1 MKECEKQVIWSE
13 NVVIVDADY
22 VDKVAFNLI
31 VNFERMLNRRIPQ
44 ADLARW
50 IDCIALDGGIR
61 EGDNHIQIVMVHGKH
76 QEALANFRP
85 SNYETELNGTAFKD
99 HLGEFAISAFPTEP
113 LVTQQDF
120 LLDILSI
127 ACAQDGVK
135 RIMLVADTPQL
146 LGKIKA
152 MLKSVDEEEKR
163 ITLFDMQPLP
173 PGPYRQEILGY
184 SLMNA
189 MGIRSEEFSQAQ

>member
-1 MKECEKQVIWSE
+1 MKETEKQVIWNE
-13 NVVIVDADY
+13 NVVIADADY
-22 VDKVAFNLI
+22 IDKVAFNLI

-61 EGDNHIQIVMVHGKH
+61 EGDNHVQVILVHAK
-76 QEALANFRP
+76 QCEALANFRP
-85 SNYETELNGTAFKD
+85 SHYDTELNGMAFKD

-113 LVTQQDF
+113 LVTQQEF
-120 LLDILSI
+120 LLDILSM
-127 ACAQDGVK
+127 ACVQECVK
-135 RIMLVADTPQL
+135 RIMLIADTSQML
-146 LGKIKA
+146 DKVKG
-152 MLKSVDEEEKR
+152 MLKTVDDEKKR
-163 ITLFDMQPLP
+163 ITLFDMQPLT

-189 MGIRSEEFSQAQ
+189 MGIRSEEFSKAQ

>member
-13 NVVIVDADY
+13 NVVIADADY

-61 EGDNHIQIVMVHGKH
+61 EGDNQIQVILIHGK
-76 QEALANFRP
+76 QQTALANFRP
-85 SNYETELNGTAFKD
+85 SDYATELNGTAFKD
-99 HLGEFAISAFPTEP
+99 HLGEFALSAFPTEP
-113 LVTQQDF
+113 LVTQQEF
-120 LLDILSI
+120 LLDILSM
-127 ACAQDGVK
+127 ACAQDCIK
-135 RIMLVADTPQL
+135 RIMLVADTSQM

-152 MLKSVDEEEKR
+152 VLKNVDEEKKR
-163 ITLFDMQPLP
+163 ITLFDMQPLT

>member
-1 MKECEKQVIWSE
+1 MKETEKQVIWNE
-13 NVVIVDADY
+13 NVVIADADY
-22 VDKVAFNLI
+22 IDKVAFNLI

-61 EGDNHIQIVMVHGKH
+61 EGDNHVQVILVHAK
-76 QEALANFRP
+76 QREALANFRP
-85 SNYETELNGTAFKD
+85 SHYDTELNGMAFKD

-113 LVTQQDF
+113 LVTKQEF
-120 LLDILSI
+120 LLDILSM
-127 ACAQDGVK
+127 ACVQDCVK
-135 RIMLVADTPQL
+135 RIMLIADTSQML
-146 LGKIKA
+146 DKVKG
-152 MLKSVDEEEKR
+152 MLKTVDDEKKR
-163 ITLFDMQPLP
+163 ITLFDMQPLT

-189 MGIRSEEFSQAQ
+189 MGIRSEEFSKAQ

>member
-1 MKECEKQVIWSE
+1 MKETEKQVIWNE
-13 NVVIVDADY
+13 NEVIADADY
-22 VDKVAFNLI
+22 IDKVAFNLI

-61 EGDNHIQIVMVHGKH
+61 EGDNHVQVILVHAK
-76 QEALANFRP
+76 QREALANFRP
-85 SNYETELNGTAFKD
+85 SHYDTELNGMAFKD

-113 LVTQQDF
+113 LVTQQEF
-120 LLDILSI
+120 LLDILSL
-127 ACAQDGVK
+127 ACVQECVK
-135 RIMLVADTPQL
+135 RIMLIADTSQML
-146 LGKIKA
+146 DKVKG
-152 MLKSVDEEEKR
+152 MLKTVDDEKKR
-163 ITLFDMQPLP
+163 ITLFDMQPLT

-189 MGIRSEEFSQAQ
+189 MGIRSEEFSKAQ

>member
-1 MKECEKQVIWSE
+1 MKETEKQVIWNE
-13 NVVIVDADY
+13 NVVIADADY
-22 VDKVAFNLI
+22 IDKVAFNLI

-61 EGDNHIQIVMVHGKH
+61 EGDNHVQVILVHAK
-76 QEALANFRP
+76 QREALANFRP
-85 SNYETELNGTAFKD
+85 SHYDTELNGMAFKD

-113 LVTQQDF
+113 LVTQQEF
-120 LLDILSI
+120 LLDILSM
-127 ACAQDGVK
+127 ACAQACVT
-135 RIMLVADTPQL
+135 RLMLIADTSQML
-146 LGKIKA
+146 DKVKG
-152 MLKSVDEEEKR
+152 MLKTVDDEKKR
-163 ITLFDMQPLP
+163 ITLFDMQPLT

-189 MGIRSEEFSQAQ
+189 MGIRSEEFSKAQ

>member
-1 MKECEKQVIWSE
+1 MKETEKQVIWNE
-13 NVVIVDADY
+13 NVVIADADY
-22 VDKVAFNLI
+22 IDKVAFNLI

-61 EGDNHIQIVMVHGKH
+61 EGDNHVQVILVHAK
-76 QEALANFRP
+76 QREALANFRP
-85 SNYETELNGTAFKD
+85 SHYDTELNGMAFKD

-113 LVTQQDF
+113 LVTKQEF
-120 LLDILSI
+120 LLDILSM
-127 ACAQDGVK
+127 ACVQECVK
-135 RIMLVADTPQL
+135 RIMLIADTSQML
-146 LGKIKA
+146 DKVKG
-152 MLKSVDEEEKR
+152 MLKTVDDEKKR
-163 ITLFDMQPLP
+163 ITLFDMQPLT

-189 MGIRSEEFSQAQ
+189 MGIRSEEFSKAQ

>member
-1 MKECEKQVIWSE
+1 MKETEKQVIWNE
-13 NVVIVDADY
+13 NVVIADADY
-22 VDKVAFNLI
+22 IDKVAFNLI

-61 EGDNHIQIVMVHGKH
+61 EGDNHVQVILVHAK
-76 QEALANFRP
+76 QREALANFRP
-85 SNYETELNGTAFKD
+85 SHYDTELNGMAFKD

-113 LVTQQDF
+113 LVTQQEF
-120 LLDILSI
+120 LLDILSM
-127 ACAQDGVK
+127 ACAQACVK
-135 RIMLVADTPQL
+135 RIMFIADTSQMIDKVK
-146 LGKIKA
+146 G
-152 MLKSVDEEEKR
+152 MLKTVDDEKKR
-163 ITLFDMQPLP
+163 ITLFDMQPLT

-189 MGIRSEEFSQAQ
+189 MGIRSEEFSKAQ

>member
-1 MKECEKQVIWSE
+1 MKETENQVIWNE
-13 NVVIVDADY
+13 NVVIADADY
-22 VDKVAFNLI
+22 IDKVAFNLI

-61 EGDNHIQIVMVHGKH
+61 EGDNHVQVILVHAK
-76 QEALANFRP
+76 QREALANFRP
-85 SNYETELNGTAFKD
+85 SHYDTELNGMAFKD

-113 LVTQQDF
+113 LVTQQEF
-120 LLDILSI
+120 LLDILSM
-127 ACAQDGVK
+127 ACAQECVK
-135 RIMLVADTPQL
+135 RIMLIADTSQML
-146 LGKIKA
+146 DKVKG
-152 MLKSVDEEEKR
+152 MLKTVDDEKKR
-163 ITLFDMQPLP
+163 ITLFDMQPLT

-189 MGIRSEEFSQAQ
+189 MGIRSEEFSKAQ

>member
-1 MKECEKQVIWSE
+1 MKETEKQVIWNE
-13 NVVIVDADY
+13 NVVIADADY
-22 VDKVAFNLI
+22 IDKVAFNLI

-61 EGDNHIQIVMVHGKH
+61 EGDNHVQVILVHAK
-76 QEALANFRP
+76 QREALANFRP
-85 SNYETELNGTAFKD
+85 SHYDTELNGMAFKD

-113 LVTQQDF
+113 LVTQQEF
-120 LLDILSI
+120 LLDILSM
-127 ACAQDGVK
+127 ACVQECVK
-135 RIMLVADTPQL
+135 RIMLIADTSQML
-146 LGKIKA
+146 DKVKG
-152 MLKSVDEEEKR
+152 MLKTVDDEKKR
-163 ITLFDMQPLP
+163 ITLFDMQPLT

-189 MGIRSEEFSQAQ
+189 MGIKSEEFSKAQ

>member
-1 MKECEKQVIWSE
+1 MKETEKQVIWNE
-13 NVVIVDADY
+13 NVVIADADY
-22 VDKVAFNLI
+22 IDKVAFNLI

-61 EGDNHIQIVMVHGKH
+61 EGDNHVQVILVHAK
-76 QEALANFRP
+76 QREALANFRP
-85 SNYETELNGTAFKD
+85 SHYDTELNGMAFKD

-113 LVTQQDF
+113 LVTQQEL
-120 LLDILSI
+120 LLDILSM
-127 ACAQDGVK
+127 ACVQECVK
-135 RIMLVADTPQL
+135 RIMLIADTSQML
-146 LGKIKA
+146 DKVKG
-152 MLKSVDEEEKR
+152 MLKTVDDEKKR
-163 ITLFDMQPLP
+163 ITLFDMQPLT

-189 MGIRSEEFSQAQ
+189 MGIRSEEFSKAQ

>member
-1 MKECEKQVIWSE
+1 MKETEKQVIWNE
-13 NVVIVDADY
+13 NVVIADADY
-22 VDKVAFNLI
+22 IDKVAFNLI

-61 EGDNHIQIVMVHGKH
+61 EGDNHVQVILVHAKQH
-76 QEALANFRP
+76 EALANFRP
-85 SNYETELNGTAFKD
+85 SHYDTELNGMAFKD

-113 LVTQQDF
+113 LVTQQEF
-120 LLDILSI
+120 LLDILSM
-127 ACAQDGVK
+127 ACVQECVK
-135 RIMLVADTPQL
+135 RIMLIADTSQML
-146 LGKIKA
+146 DKVKG
-152 MLKSVDEEEKR
+152 MLKTVDDEKKR
-163 ITLFDMQPLP
+163 ITLFDMQPLT

-189 MGIRSEEFSQAQ
+189 MGIRSEEFSKAQ

>member
-1 MKECEKQVIWSE
+1 MKETEKQVIWNE
-13 NVVIVDADY
+13 NVVIADADY
-22 VDKVAFNLI
+22 IDKVAFNLI

-61 EGDNHIQIVMVHGKH
+61 EGDNHVQVILVHAK
-76 QEALANFRP
+76 QREALANFHP
-85 SNYETELNGTAFKD
+85 SHYDTELNGMAFKD

-113 LVTQQDF
+113 LVTQQEF
-120 LLDILSI
+120 LLDILSM
-127 ACAQDGVK
+127 ACAQECVK
-135 RIMLVADTPQL
+135 RIMLIADTSQML
-146 LGKIKA
+146 DKVKG
-152 MLKSVDEEEKR
+152 MLKTVDDEKKR
-163 ITLFDMQPLP
+163 ITLFDMQPLT

-189 MGIRSEEFSQAQ
+189 MGIRSEEFSKAQ

>member
-1 MKECEKQVIWSE
+1 MVIA
-13 NVVIVDADY
+13 DADY
-22 VDKVAFNLI
+22 IDKVSFNLI

-61 EGDNHIQIVMVHGKH
+61 EGDNHVQVILIHSKQ

-85 SNYETELNGTAFKD
+85 SNYATELNGMAFRD

-113 LVTQQDF
+113 IVTQQDF
-120 LLDILSI
+120 LLDILSM
-127 ACAQDGVK
+127 ACAQDSIK
-135 RIMLVADTPQL
+135 RIMLIADTTQM

-152 MLKSVDEEEKR
+152 VLKHVDEEKKR
-163 ITLFDMQPLP
+163 ITLFDMQPLT

-189 MGIRSEEFSQAQ
+189 MGIKSEEFSQAQ

>member
-13 NVVIVDADY
+13 NVVIADADY
-22 VDKVAFNLI
+22 IDKVSFNLI

-61 EGDNHIQIVMVHGKH
+61 EGDNHVQVILIHSKQ
-76 QEALANFRP
+76 QEALANFCP
-85 SNYETELNGTAFKD
+85 SHYATELNGMAFRD

-113 LVTQQDF
+113 IVTQQDF
-120 LLDILSI
+120 LLDILSM
-127 ACAQDGVK
+127 ACAQDSIK
-135 RIMLVADTPQL
+135 RIMLIADTTQM

-152 MLKSVDEEEKR
+152 VLKHVDEEKKR
-163 ITLFDMQPLP
+163 ITLFDMQPLT

-189 MGIRSEEFSQAQ
+189 MGIKSEEFNQAQ

>member
-1 MKECEKQVIWSE
+1 MKETEKQVIWNE
-13 NVVIVDADY
+13 NVVIADADY
-22 VDKVAFNLI
+22 IDKAAFNLI

-61 EGDNHIQIVMVHGKH
+61 EGDNHVQVILVHAK
-76 QEALANFRP
+76 QREALANFRP
-85 SNYETELNGTAFKD
+85 SHYDTELNGMAFKD

-113 LVTQQDF
+113 LVTQQEF
-120 LLDILSI
+120 LLDILSM
-127 ACAQDGVK
+127 ACVQECVK
-135 RIMLVADTPQL
+135 RIMLIADTSQML
-146 LGKIKA
+146 DKVKG
-152 MLKSVDEEEKR
+152 MLKTVDDEKKR
-163 ITLFDMQPLP
+163 ITLFDMQPLT

-189 MGIRSEEFSQAQ
+189 MGIRSEEFSKAQ

>member
-1 MKECEKQVIWSE
+1 MKETEKQVIWNE
-13 NVVIVDADY
+13 NVVIADADY
-22 VDKVAFNLI
+22 IDKVAFNLI

-61 EGDNHIQIVMVHGKH
+61 EGDNHVQVILVHAK
-76 QEALANFRP
+76 QREALANFRP
-85 SNYETELNGTAFKD
+85 SHYDTELNGMAFKD

-113 LVTQQDF
+113 LVTQQEF
-120 LLDILSI
+120 LLDILSM
-127 ACAQDGVK
+127 ACVQECVK
-135 RIMLVADTPQL
+135 RIMLIADTSQ
-146 LGKIKA
+146 
-152 MLKSVDEEEKR
+152 MLDKVKGMVKTVDDEKKR
-163 ITLFDMQPLP
+163 ITLFDMQPLT

-189 MGIRSEEFSQAQ
+189 MGIRSEEFSKAQ

>member
-1 MKECEKQVIWSE
+1 MKETEKQVIWNE
-13 NVVIVDADY
+13 NVVIADADY
-22 VDKVAFNLI
+22 IDKVAFNLI

-61 EGDNHIQIVMVHGKH
+61 EGDNHVQVILVHAK
-76 QEALANFRP
+76 QREALANFRP
-85 SNYETELNGTAFKD
+85 SHYDTELNGMAFND

-113 LVTQQDF
+113 LVTQQEF
-120 LLDILSI
+120 LLDILSM
-127 ACAQDGVK
+127 ACVQECVK
-135 RIMLVADTPQL
+135 RIMLIADTSQML
-146 LGKIKA
+146 DKVKG
-152 MLKSVDEEEKR
+152 MLKTVDDEKKR
-163 ITLFDMQPLP
+163 ITLFDMQPLT

-189 MGIRSEEFSQAQ
+189 MGISSEEFSKAQ

>member
-1 MKECEKQVIWSE
+1 MKETEKQVIWNE
-13 NVVIVDADY
+13 NVVIADADY
-22 VDKVAFNLI
+22 IDKVAFNLI

-61 EGDNHIQIVMVHGKH
+61 EGDNHVQVILVHAK
-76 QEALANFRP
+76 QREALANFRP
-85 SNYETELNGTAFKD
+85 SHYDTELNGMAFKD

-113 LVTQQDF
+113 LVTQQEF
-120 LLDILSI
+120 LLDILSM
-127 ACAQDGVK
+127 ACVQECVK
-135 RIMLVADTPQL
+135 RIMLIADTSQIL
-146 LGKIKA
+146 DKVKG
-152 MLKSVDEEEKR
+152 MLKTVDDEKKR
-163 ITLFDMQPLP
+163 ITLFDMQPLT

-189 MGIRSEEFSQAQ
+189 MGIRSEEFSKAQ

>member
-1 MKECEKQVIWSE
+1 MKETEKQVIWNE
-13 NVVIVDADY
+13 NVVIADADY
-22 VDKVAFNLI
+22 IAKVAFNLI

-61 EGDNHIQIVMVHGKH
+61 EGDNHVQVILVHAK
-76 QEALANFRP
+76 QREALANFRP
-85 SNYETELNGTAFKD
+85 SHYDTELNGMAFKD

-113 LVTQQDF
+113 LVTQQEF
-120 LLDILSI
+120 LLDILSM
-127 ACAQDGVK
+127 ACVQECVK
-135 RIMLVADTPQL
+135 RIMLIADTSQML
-146 LGKIKA
+146 DKVKG
-152 MLKSVDEEEKR
+152 MLKTVDDEKKR
-163 ITLFDMQPLP
+163 ITLFDMQPLT

-189 MGIRSEEFSQAQ
+189 MGIRSEEFSKAQ

>member
-1 MKECEKQVIWSE
+1 MKETEKQVIWNE
-13 NVVIVDADY
+13 NVVIADADY
-22 VDKVAFNLI
+22 IDKVAFNLI

-61 EGDNHIQIVMVHGKH
+61 EGDNHVQVILVHAK
-76 QEALANFRP
+76 QREALANFRP
-85 SNYETELNGTAFKD
+85 SHYDTELNGMAFKD

-113 LVTQQDF
+113 LVTQQEF
-120 LLDILSI
+120 LLDILSM
-127 ACAQDGVK
+127 ACVQECVK
-135 RIMLVADTPQL
+135 RIMLIADTSQML
-146 LGKIKA
+146 DKVKR
-152 MLKSVDEEEKR
+152 MLKTVDDEKKR
-163 ITLFDMQPLP
+163 ITLFDMQPLT

-189 MGIRSEEFSQAQ
+189 MGIRSEEFSKAQ

>member
-1 MKECEKQVIWSE
+1 MKETEKQVIWNE
-13 NVVIVDADY
+13 NVVIADADY
-22 VDKVAFNLI
+22 IDKVAFNLI

-61 EGDNHIQIVMVHGKH
+61 EGDNHVQVILVHAK
-76 QEALANFRP
+76 QREALANFRP
-85 SNYETELNGTAFKD
+85 SHYDTELNGMAFKD

-113 LVTQQDF
+113 LVTQQEF
-120 LLDILSI
+120 LLDILSM
-127 ACAQDGVK
+127 ACVQECVK
-135 RIMLVADTPQL
+135 RIMLIADTSQML
-146 LGKIKA
+146 DKVKG
-152 MLKSVDEEEKR
+152 MLKTVDDEKKR
-163 ITLFDMQPLP
+163 ITLFDMQPLT

-189 MGIRSEEFSQAQ
+189 MGIRSEEFSKAQ

>member
-1 MKECEKQVIWSE
+1 MKETEKQVIWNE
-13 NVVIVDADY
+13 NVVIADADY
-22 VDKVAFNLI
+22 IDKVAFNLI

-61 EGDNHIQIVMVHGKH
+61 EGDNHVQVILVHAK
-76 QEALANFRP
+76 QREALANFRP
-85 SNYETELNGTAFKD
+85 SHYDTELNGMAFKD

-113 LVTQQDF
+113 LVTQQEF
-120 LLDILSI
+120 LLDILSM
-127 ACAQDGVK
+127 ACVQDCVK
-135 RIMLVADTPQL
+135 RIMLIADTSQML
-146 LGKIKA
+146 DKVKG
-152 MLKSVDEEEKR
+152 MLKTVDDEKKR
-163 ITLFDMQPLP
+163 ITLFDMQPLT

-189 MGIRSEEFSQAQ
+189 MGIRSEEFSKAQ